1 MPTCSPHGA
10 AKVCQTDNAHYHGRV
25 TKDTVGEDIGDRLVS
40 SAVEVFAEA
49 GYDRA
54 TVAEIARRAGVTTG
68 AIYSRYRGKADLMA
82 DALGTHLV
90 RKFDLALPEAPTGGV
105 DLLASL
111 GAHLVDPTHSANW
124 LIAEAIVATRRD
136 PELADMIR
144 RSFEEEQSRI
154 NKAVQQA
161 KDDGQIDRSLSTV
174 AVAQFA
180 MAVGMGMGLGPL
192 VGREQPTP
200 DEWDAVITRVIRAA
214 SPELSHLFG
223 DGDHS

>member
-1 MPTCSPHGA
+1 MPTCSPRGA
-10 AKVCQTDNAHYHGRV
+10 AKVCQTDNAHYHWCV

-40 SAVEVFAEA
+40 SAVEVFAEV

-82 DALGTHLV
+82 DALGTHLA
-90 RKFDLALPEAPTGGV
+90 RKFDLVLREAPTGGI

-111 GAHLVDPTHSANW
+111 GAHLLDPTRSANW

-144 RSFEEEQSRI
+144 RSFEEEQSYI
-154 NKAVQQA
+154 NKAVQQG
-161 KDDGQIDRSLSTV
+161 KDDGQIDPSLNTV

-192 VGREQPTP
+192 VGRERPTA
-200 DEWDAVITRVIRAA
+200 DDWDAVITRVIRAA
-214 SPELSHLFG
+214 SPELSHLFE
-223 DGDHS
+223 DGDRS